1 MKVYA
6 TFVLL
11 ILQIYC
17 LECQTIRDIKISLI
31 IDDEKLNL
39 EGYLTKEDKMIITKK
54 EIDSYKYL
62 EWFSIGIPVIIESER
77 SKLDKSKSFFHFTS
91 EYIYTSIQMLTS
103 EQKQS
108 IVEDIKIN
116 HNIIVRENQI
126 ENFKLSKFKCK
137 MRLYGENEDENSELS
152 GEVQSF
158 KSYPLKLEFKVGN
171 TSAEQK
177 WLKKSLSESK
187 EDIEMFCDISSN
199 KYRFEKKNYKLGI
212 KTSCLLGGSLN
223 CKNDRKCLKT
233 GSCSE
238 CEYFVS
244 ILKKYI
250 SKKYEIL
257 ASVKGCNN
265 TGSLL
270 CVNDGECLP
279 NGTCKCKT
287 GFGGIT
293 CQECKYF

>member
-6 TFVLL
+6 IVVLF

-17 LECQTIRDIKISLI
+17 FECQNTIRDIKISLT
-31 IDDEKLNL
+31 IDDDGEKVNL
-39 EGYLTKEDKMIITKK
+39 EGYLSKEDKMIITKK
-54 EIDSYKYL
+54 ERDSYKYL
-62 EWFSIGIPVIIESER
+62 EWYSIGVPVIIESER

-108 IVEDIKIN
+108 IVEDININ

-152 GEVQSF
+152 GEVKSLE
-158 KSYPLKLEFKVGN
+158 SYPLKLEFKAGN

-187 EDIEMFCDISSN
+187 EDIEMFCYISSN
-199 KYRFEKKNYKLGI
+199 KYGFEKKNYKVGI
-212 KTSCLLGGSLN
+212 KSSCLLGGSLN

-238 CEYFVS
+238 CEYLFQ
-244 ILKKYI
+244 
-250 SKKYEIL
+250 
-257 ASVKGCNN
+257 
-265 TGSLL
+265 
-270 CVNDGECLP
+270 
-279 NGTCKCKT
+279 
-287 GFGGIT
+287 F
-293 CQECKYF
+293 